1 MYTFLLIETC
11 KRKQQQL
18 TNCFFFIGN
27 VTLFVHKQKEHRV
40 LKKKG
45 EREQEYGLSIS
56 SSRDDLRNNLLA
68 RMKSLTDASDDVCIS
83 LLQRNSYD
91 LEVSV
96 EAYLSSSQAN

>member
-1 MYTFLLIETC
+1 V
-11 KRKQQQL
+11 
-18 TNCFFFIGN
+18 TNFALN
-27 VTLFVHKQKEHRV
+27 QKEHRV